1 MAPNDDDRVCTFSG
15 NLRGLQL
22 FHRPRHQIKPTKTVC
37 CQSPVAR
44 TMADHS
50 IHAEEQQQNFCCQNC
65 SGTMHI
71 LLDANQSRQQ
81 PLLDTRT
88 QLNSGIHYHS
98 RALHHIQPA
107 SSVSAT
113 LAALLVQS
121 HLDYANS
128 LLYGTLAVF
137 LHKLQC
143 SQNSLLA
150 NVNSLYAI
158 ACPFVCRL
166 SLVCNIRAPYSG
178 SFRQYFYGIR
188 YLGHRLT
195 STENFTEIVVGEPLH
210 RGS

>member
-15 NLRGLQL
+15 NLRGLRL

-50 IHAEEQQQNFCCQNC
+50 IHADEQHQNFCCQNC

-71 LLDANQSRQQ
+71 LLDANQGRQQ
-81 PLLDTRT
+81 PLLETRT

-107 SSVSAT
+107 ISVSVAAI

-128 LLYGTLAVF
+128 LLNGALAAY

-143 SQNSLLA
+143 SQNALFRTVIRHQDCLSAHSQLINLHWLPVRKKMNIRLLCSLIKSWLQTSLLTTDFIRTW
-150 NVNSLYAI
+150 I
-158 ACPFVCRL
+158 AAL
-166 SLVCNIRAPYSG
+166 KG
-178 SFRQYFYGIR
+178 
-188 YLGHRLT
+188 
-195 STENFTEIVVGEPLH
+195 
-210 RGS
+210 